1 MKNKPTMKEFQEA
14 VELLEDIAHSLGRA
28 STFEDLQEIS
38 AMLVDA
44 RADLYF
50 MYNRLAEKL

>member
-14 VELLEDIAHSLGRA
+14 VELLEDLSAALA
-28 STFEDLQEIS
+28 QAETFEDHSMIQ
-38 AMLVDA
+38 AMLIDA

-50 MYNRLAEKL
+50 MYNRLTEKL